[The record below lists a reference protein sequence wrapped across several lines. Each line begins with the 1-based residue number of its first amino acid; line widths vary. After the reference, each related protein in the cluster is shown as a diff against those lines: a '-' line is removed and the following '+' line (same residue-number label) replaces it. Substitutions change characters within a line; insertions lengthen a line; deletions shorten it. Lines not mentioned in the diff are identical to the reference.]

1 MAQPTLARQAED
13 MTTGELQH
21 IKHARQHTRAC
32 LCHGCAG
39 CCFLQV
45 HVPPSLPTDEEL
57 ALVHCPEY
65 LAAFSSCTLDDQRA
79 RR

>member
-1 MAQPTLARQAED
+1 VAAL
-13 MTTGELQH
+13 
-21 IKHARQHTRAC
+21 
-32 LCHGCAG
+32 
-39 CCFLQV
+39 LQV

-65 LAAFSSCTLDDQRA
+65 LDAFSSCTLDDQRV